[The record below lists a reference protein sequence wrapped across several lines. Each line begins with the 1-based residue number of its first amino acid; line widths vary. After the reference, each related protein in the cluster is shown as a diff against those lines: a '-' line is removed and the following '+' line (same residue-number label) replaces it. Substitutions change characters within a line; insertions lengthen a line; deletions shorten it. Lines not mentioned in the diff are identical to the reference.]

1 MPRVLFRTSRQSIW
15 GKEKICA
22 KEIDMQIKRKLHK
35 PNGQAKGRGG
45 AMLVVDCVEKKSQ
58 AKAEKIRLSARGKL

>member
-1 MPRVLFRTSRQSIW
+1 
-15 GKEKICA
+15 
-22 KEIDMQIKRKLHK
+22 MQIKRKLHK